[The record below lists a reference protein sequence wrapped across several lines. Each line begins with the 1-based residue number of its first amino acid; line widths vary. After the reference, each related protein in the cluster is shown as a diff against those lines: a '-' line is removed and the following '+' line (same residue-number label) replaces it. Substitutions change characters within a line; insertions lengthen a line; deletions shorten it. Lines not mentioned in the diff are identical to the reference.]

1 MDLDIKYHAAENLFR
16 SFWIDFLE
24 KQLSNKDL
32 DTHRVIDVD
41 GDQILYL
48 EEFDIEIELVP
59 DTKNKS
65 MKLRL
70 GDGTFETL
78 EKQYL
83 AANNIESIP
92 ADSECPFVTEATFT
106 IRDIKKGTRFFYIVK
121 KYRGV

>member
-1 MDLDIKYHAAENLFR
+1 MELDIKYHVTENLFR

-24 KQLSNKDL
+24 KQLANKDL
-32 DTHRVIDVD
+32 DTHQVIEVD
-41 GDQILYL
+41 GDRILYL
-48 EEFDIEIELVP
+48 EEFDIEIELVS

-83 AANNIESIP
+83 VASELESIP
-92 ADSECPFVTEATFT
+92 ADIECPFITEAIFT
-106 IRDIKKGTRFFYIVK
+106 IRDIKKGTRFFAIVK
-121 KYRGV
+121 KYRGI

>member
-1 MDLDIKYHAAENLFR
+1 MHLDITYQTSENHFR

-32 DTHRVIDVD
+32 DAHQVIDVD

-70 GDGTFETL
+70 GDDTFEIL

-83 AANNIESIP
+83 AANSIKSIP

-106 IRDIKKGTRFFYIVK
+106 IRDIKKGTRFFSIIK
-121 KYRGV
+121 KYRGI